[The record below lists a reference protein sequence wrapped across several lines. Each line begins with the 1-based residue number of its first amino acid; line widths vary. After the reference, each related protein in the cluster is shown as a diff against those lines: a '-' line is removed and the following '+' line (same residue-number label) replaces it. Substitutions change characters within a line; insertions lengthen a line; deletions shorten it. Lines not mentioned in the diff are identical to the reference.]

1 MARKLLGKLAQLDT
15 NIDIGWFD
23 YFDPQLSLGTKE
35 PGVASEQL
43 IRHLRQIN
51 EVAFDLDDGRLV
63 PKSYFFRPAQVDRD
77 WQRQRRRRLPSN
89 RGSECGF
96 WNQLISPQIVF
107 LAIS

>member
-1 MARKLLGKLAQLDT
+1 VGPFAGTKHDSLNKYTARELLGKLAQLDT
-15 NIDIGWFD
+15 NIDLGWFD

-43 IRHLRQIN
+43 IRH
-51 EVAFDLDDGRLV
+51 
-63 PKSYFFRPAQVDRD
+63 FFRPAQVDRD